1 MDENTKDQ
9 MTLMLVGALFLM
21 GGGLSMVAGAVFPP
35 VQAFLTDNG
44 ILVPASQAVFEL
56 ADTGTGPSA
65 WALLTLL
72 GLVCLLIVVGPKVR
86 HPKNG
91 DRR

>member
-9 MTLMLVGALFLM
+9 MTLMLVGTLF
-21 GGGLSMVAGAVFPP
+21 
-35 VQAFLTDNG
+35 
-44 ILVPASQAVFEL
+44 
-56 ADTGTGPSA
+56 
-65 WALLTLL
+65 LTLL